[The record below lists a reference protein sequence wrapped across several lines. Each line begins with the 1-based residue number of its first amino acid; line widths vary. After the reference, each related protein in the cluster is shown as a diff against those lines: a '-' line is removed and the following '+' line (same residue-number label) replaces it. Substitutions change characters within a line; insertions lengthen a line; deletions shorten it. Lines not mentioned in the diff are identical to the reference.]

1 MQGSHVADNKLAET
15 LAKFTP
21 VNALNPDNLTDL
33 AQKAS
38 VKELQA
44 GYTLFKSGDR
54 DKRHVFL
61 VKGSVELA
69 SERGVQK
76 TIYGGTPDASH
87 ALAHAQPR
95 NFTAKATSDVVYIEV
110 DSDLLDIM
118 LTWDQT
124 GTYEVQDLQEQATQE
139 SSSGDWM
146 THILATKAFHR
157 IPPANI
163 QAMFMRLESVSYASG
178 DKVIE
183 QGQEGDYFYLIKD
196 GRCIVTRSAKAKPQP
211 VQLAELGPGDSFGE
225 EALISDGKRN
235 ATVTMLT
242 NGTMMR
248 LSKDDFMSLLN
259 EPLLNWVS
267 FSEAVE
273 KHQQGAVWID
283 VRLPSEGE
291 QGRIKGSINIP
302 LIFLRMKI
310 GSLDSK
316 KSYITYCDTGRRSSA
331 ASFLLSERGF
341 DVYILKDGISAAPAA
356 ALETGK

>member
-1 MQGSHVADNKLAET
+1 LADNKLGET

-21 VNALNPDNLTDL
+21 VNALNPDNLADL
-33 AQKAS
+33 AKKAA
-38 VKELQA
+38 VKELHA
-44 GYTLFKSGDR
+44 GYTLFESGDR

-61 VKGSVELA
+61 VKGSVALS

-76 TIYGGTPDASH
+76 TVFGGTPDANH

-95 NFTAKATSDVVYIEV
+95 NFTARATSDVVYIEV

-118 LTWDQT
+118 LTWDQP
-124 GTYEVQDLQEQATQE
+124 GTYEVLDLQEKTNE
-139 SSSGDWM
+139 DRSSEDSGDWM

-183 QGQEGDYFYLIKD
+183 QGEEGDYFYLIKE
-196 GRCIVTRSAKAKPQP
+196 GRCMVTRSAQAKPQP

-225 EALISDGKRN
+225 EALISDGRRN

-248 LSKDDFMSLLN
+248 LSKADFMSLLN
-259 EPLLNWVS
+259 EPLLHWVS

-273 KHQQGAVWID
+273 KHRQGAVWID

-291 QGRIKGSINIP
+291 QGRIKSSINIP

-310 GSLDSK
+310 SSLDPEVT
-316 KSYITYCDTGRRSSA
+316 YITYCDTGRRSSA

-341 DVYILKDGISAAPAA
+341 DVYILENGIGSAPAA
-356 ALETGK
+356 ALESGK

>member
-1 MQGSHVADNKLAET
+1 MADNKLAET
-15 LAKFTP
+15 LAKFVP
-21 VNALNPDNLTDL
+21 VNALNPDNLMDL
-33 AQKAS
+33 AGKAA
-38 VKELQA
+38 VKELHA

-76 TIYGGTPDASH
+76 VIYGGTPEAKH

-124 GTYEVQDLQEQATQE
+124 GTYEVRDLQEQE
-139 SSSGDWM
+139 SAEPSGGDWM

-163 QAMFMRLESVSYASG
+163 QAMFMRLESVSYSSG
-178 DKVIE
+178 EKVIE
-183 QGQEGDYFYLIKD
+183 QGQDGDYFYLIKD
-196 GRCIVTRSAKAKPQP
+196 GRCMVTRTAEAKPQP
-211 VQLAELGPGDSFGE
+211 IKLAELGPGDSFGE
-225 EALISDGKRN
+225 EALISDAKRN

-248 LSKDDFMSLLN
+248 LSKGDFMSLLN
-259 EPLLNWVS
+259 EPLLHWVS
-267 FSEAVE
+267 FPEAVK
-273 KHQQGAVWID
+273 KHNQGAVWID
-283 VRLPSEGE
+283 VRLPSERE

-310 GSLDSK
+310 SSLDPDK
-316 KSYITYCDTGRRSSA
+316 PYITYCDTGRRSSA

-341 DVYILKDGISAAPAA
+341 DVYILEDGIGAAPAA
-356 ALETGK
+356 ALETAG

>member
-1 MQGSHVADNKLAET
+1 MADNKLAET
-15 LAKFTP
+15 LAKFIP
-21 VNALNPDNLTDL
+21 VNALNPDNLMDL

-38 VKELQA
+38 VKELHA
-44 GYTLFKSGDR
+44 GYTLFKAGDR

-61 VKGSVELA
+61 VKGGVELA
-69 SERGVQK
+69 TERGAQK
-76 TIYGGTPDASH
+76 TVYGGTPEAKH
-87 ALAHAQPR
+87 ALAHTQPR
-95 NFTAKATSDVVYIEV
+95 TFTAKATSDVVYIEV

-124 GTYEVQDLQEQATQE
+124 GTYEVHDLQEEVTEE
-139 SSSGDWM
+139 SNSGDWM

-163 QAMFMRLESVSYASG
+163 QAMFMRLESVNYGSG
-178 DKVIE
+178 DIVIE

-196 GRCIVTRSAKAKPQP
+196 GRCMVTRSAKAKPQP

-248 LSKDDFMSLLN
+248 LSKGDFMSLLN
-259 EPLLNWVS
+259 EPLLHWVT
-267 FSEAVE
+267 FAQAVE
-273 KHQQGAVWID
+273 KIRDGAVWID

-310 GSLDSK
+310 GSLDENK
-316 KSYITYCDTGRRSSA
+316 TYITYCDTGRRSSA

-341 DVYILKDGISAAPAA
+341 EVYILENGIGAAPAA